1 MISLSTIK
9 IFDKIYQLKYEK
21 NVNSSDF
28 INNNFDNN
36 VKNYIEFVKDN
47 LSLFSNN
54 NLLITQT
61 LGGYGIVSG
70 SYPLLN
76 DIGLNKYYEYKK
88 KQFSSDDEIT
98 LNYDFSNIAQKMN
111 IQNTKALKDLLDYFI
126 DSGLIVLKGEY
137 AETNI
142 IGGIEFDFSKLK
154 VNKISEK
161 PNVTSNTTIIEK
173 QIIIK
178 GDKQKISKN
187 DFSDNKTEVER
198 KKWYEIIFDKIS
210 GIFKK

>member
-1 MISLSTIK
+1 M
-9 IFDKIYQLKYEK
+9 
-21 NVNSSDF
+21 
-28 INNNFDNN
+28 
-36 VKNYIEFVKDN
+36 
-47 LSLFSNN
+47 
-54 NLLITQT
+54 ITQT

-126 DSGLIVLKGEY
+126 DSGLIILKGEY
-137 AETNI
+137 AKSNI
-142 IGGIEFDFSKLK
+142 IGGVEFDFSKLR
-154 VNKISEK
+154 VNKVSEK
-161 PNVTSNTTIIEK
+161 SNVTSNTTIIKK
-173 QIIIK
+173 QYNFN
-178 GDKQKISKN
+178 GNGQKITKN

-198 KKWYEIIFDKIS
+198 KKWYEVIIDKIL
-210 GIFKK
+210 GILRIFKK